1 MGTKQIHW
9 PVTLKNVRCEWS
21 HCHLGTEYSWIV
33 AVGWPQVGSC
43 CSLSSLVRAPK
54 TCFWWQYQK
63 QHSLA
68 KQPNLPFFQ
77 IYPWIK
83 IRVTQEIR
91 VTLHFL
97 ILKANWKPNIEQ
109 KLHSGILFSTS
120 FSKPKLAWNRPKMAT
135 RPQARLDQIKY
146 ANRRSLG
153 LYNIAEMVR
162 WSVSTFNLI
171 LK

>member
-43 CSLSSLVRAPK
+43 CSLSSLVRAQK
-54 TCFWWQYQK
+54 LVFDDNIRNNTVWQN
-63 QHSLA
+63 
-68 KQPNLPFFQ
+68 NLICPFFRF
-77 IYPWIK
+77 IRWIK
-83 IRVTQEIR
+83 IRVIQEIR